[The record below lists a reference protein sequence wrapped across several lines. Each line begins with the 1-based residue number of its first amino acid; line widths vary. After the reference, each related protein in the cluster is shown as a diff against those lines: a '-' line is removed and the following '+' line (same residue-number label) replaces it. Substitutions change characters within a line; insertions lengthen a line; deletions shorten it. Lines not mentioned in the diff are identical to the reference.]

1 MAIEVTCEEC
11 GSDLDVTITIGDIE
25 VEPCS
30 TCQGAYNEVA
40 KKMISENVARILT
53 KNGVWSEKLI
63 TAINTEV
70 HQIYELIDSLPSDAR
85 DEYNDSHEDPMIFEH

>member
-1 MAIEVTCEEC
+1 MTIEVTCEEC
-11 GSDLDVTITIGDIE
+11 GSDLDVTITSGDIE

-30 TCQGAYNEVA
+30 TCQEVYNDTV

-53 KNGVWSEKLI
+53 KNGVWSENLI

-70 HQIYELIDSLPSDAR
+70 HQIYELIDSLGDDER
-85 DEYNDSHEDPMIFEH
+85 DEYNGSHEDPKIFEY